1 MKIFNL
7 IQESN
12 VDGEIIVNVIP
23 CASVELAQKAMDDE
37 IATLISNSPKYKNLN
52 IDNPSD
58 DFIVERC
65 EGHTFIKI
73 VNDDYYEEFKIDE
86 KEIVGSKRIYLV
98 DAENTAEEK
107 GFYEMTDEEVKNAAF
122 SSYDSMEGFIMDF
135 NADKLDSG
143 TTFAKLI

>member
-1 MKIFNL
+1 MKVFNL

-23 CASVELAQKAMDDE
+23 CASIELAQKAMDDE
-37 IATLISNSPKYKNLN
+37 IATLISDSPKYKNLN
-52 IDNPSD
+52 VNNPSD
-58 DFIVERC
+58 DFIVESSER
-65 EGHTFIKI
+65 HTFIKTA
-73 VNDDYYEEFKIDE
+73 NDDYYEDFRIDE
-86 KEIVGSKRIYLV
+86 KEVVGSKRIYLV

-107 GFYEMTDEEVKNAAF
+107 GFYEMTDEEVKGASF
-122 SSYDSMEGFIMDF
+122 GSYDSIEGFIMDF

>member
-1 MKIFNL
+1 MKVFNL

-23 CASVELAQKAMDDE
+23 CASIELAQKAMDDE
-37 IATLISNSPKYKNLN
+37 IAALISNSYKYKNLN
-52 IDNPSD
+52 INNPSD

-65 EGHTFIKI
+65 EGHTLIKV
-73 VNDDYYEEFKIDE
+73 VNDDYYEEFRIDE
-86 KEIVGSKRIYLV
+86 KEVVGSKRIYLV

-107 GFYEMTDEEVKNAAF
+107 GFYEMTDEEVKDAAF
-122 SSYDSMEGFIMDF
+122 DSYDSIEGFIMDF

>member
-1 MKIFNL
+1 MRIFNL

-23 CASVELAQKAMDDE
+23 CASVESAQKAMDNE
-37 IATLISNSPKYKNLN
+37 IATLISDSPKYKNLN
-52 IDNPSD
+52 VNNPNHN
-58 DFIVERC
+58 FIVERS
-65 EGHTFIKI
+65 ERHTFIKV
-73 VNDDYYEEFKIDE
+73 VNDDYYEEFRIDE
-86 KEIVGSKRIYLV
+86 KEVVGSKRIYLV

-107 GFYEMTDEEVKNAAF
+107 GFYEMTDEEVKDAAF
-122 SSYDSMEGFIMDF
+122 GSYDSIEGFIMDF